1 MGGVV
6 SNLTSCMGGW
16 STAWR
21 GLALTAN
28 STCRPCFYHQEMEHG
43 QQLILPDVLPLLDR
57 QWEGTWQKSSSIF
70 PSIEKEGEAILL
82 GHLGISLV
90 FPLVISFCIPSLHAS
105 KEIDSCFLLFHL
117 LPNGIVVPV
126 WQHNLN
132 CSSVDTPKAQTLTI
146 LLEHFWKGEELCL
159 KETPPTWFSTLWHLI
174 I

>member
-1 MGGVV
+1 MSDYNFEKSYIHINLDTKQFLLEIPLMFSLKILYQAIILYEGLGKSLVMYILMGGVV
-6 SNLTSCMGGW
+6 SNLTSCMGEW

-57 QWEGTWQKSSSIF
+57 QWQKSSSIF

-82 GHLGISLV
+82 GHLGISLL

-117 LPNGIVVPV
+117 LPNGI
-126 WQHNLN
+126 
-132 CSSVDTPKAQTLTI
+132 
-146 LLEHFWKGEELCL
+146 
-159 KETPPTWFSTLWHLI
+159 
-174 I
+174 